1 MNPVETEPTIRNY
14 ENLANAI
21 ITQAAAD
28 WRIGED
34 CTQKEVERFFRSQL
48 FGKLTTIDPEFLLR
62 WLREERYKKQTHI
75 IHK

>member
-28 WRIGED
+28 WRTGND
-34 CTQKEVERFFRSQL
+34 YTQREVERFFRSQF
-48 FGKLTTIDPEFLLR
+48 FGNLTTIDPNVLLR
-62 WLREERYKKQTHI
+62 RLREERYKKQTHI

>member
-1 MNPVETEPTIRNY
+1 MKPAETKSTVRNY
-14 ENLANAI
+14 ENLVNAI

-62 WLREERYKKQTHI
+62 RLREERYKKQTHI